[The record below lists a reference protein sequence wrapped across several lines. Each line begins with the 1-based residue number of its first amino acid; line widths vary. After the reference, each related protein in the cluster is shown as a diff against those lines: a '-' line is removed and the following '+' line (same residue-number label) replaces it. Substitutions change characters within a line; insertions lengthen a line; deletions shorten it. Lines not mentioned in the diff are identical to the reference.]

1 MADALGL
8 LAREAGSLLAC
19 RESRRPVPSLGAL
32 EMRRHSSS
40 QATFLLKSQGEN
52 SS

>member
-8 LAREAGSLLAC
+8 LALEAGSLLAC
-19 RESRRPVPSLGAL
+19 PASRRLAPSLDAL
-32 EMRRHSSS
+32 EMRRHSSTR
-40 QATFLLKSQGEN
+40 ATFLLKSQEGI